1 MATYKGKNT
10 FAIIGAQDKDTLE
23 DRRDELI
30 SKVSEMSQKN
40 RGKIGYMY
48 LFGRYEYENGELAE
62 ELSIMIIGITKE
74 KAISICKELNQE
86 LIIWRDD
93 NFFGFLDCNGNE
105 SGEFTTNEKNMS
117 FSDED
122 IELMGSR
129 LAKHKNKNQLKWFKF
144 VLERFVPIKS
154 NSIKNMGYKKDSK
167 REKETIFELYVR
179 K

>member
-40 RGKIGYMY
+40 RGKIGYRY

-122 IELMGSR
+122 IELQG
-129 LAKHKNKNQLKWFKF
+129 LVVDLKISINPDDTKAIED
-144 VLERFVPIKS
+144 LCRFVANGYTGKYL
-154 NSIKNMGYKKDSK
+154 KNRTKAQK
-167 REKETIFELYVR
+167 
-179 K
+179 